1 MATNVMVSGHYPSY
15 AIGTIPAAGTL
26 SQEFDLSS
34 WTKAGLISTNI
45 PGEAGTGFVT
55 GTLGFYV
62 SPYSENDP
70 RFTDYVPVK
79 DTANAAVAMTVS
91 GRQGFKGT
99 DLEFLAPYRYV
110 KLSMSTSQTDGVQLM
125 FILKG

>member
-1 MATNVMVSGHYPSY
+1 MAHNVMIDGHYPSY

-26 SQEFDLSS
+26 SQELDLSS
-34 WTKAGLISTNI
+34 WSMVGLIATNI
-45 PGEAGTGFVT
+45 DGEAGTGFVT

-62 SPYSENDP
+62 SPYSQNDD

-79 DTANAAVAMTVS
+79 DTSNAAVAMTVS
-91 GRQGFKGT
+91 GRQALKGT

-110 KLSMSTSQTDGVQLM
+110 KLSMSTAQTNGVKLM